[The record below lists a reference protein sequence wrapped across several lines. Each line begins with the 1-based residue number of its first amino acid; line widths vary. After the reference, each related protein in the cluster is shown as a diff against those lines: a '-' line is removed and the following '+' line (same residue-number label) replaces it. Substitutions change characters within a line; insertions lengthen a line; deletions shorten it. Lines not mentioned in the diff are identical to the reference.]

1 MLTAALLLLAACTQ
15 NELSD
20 GSQGET
26 LPEGKYPLTF
36 NASIDGEAVAATPQT
51 RASSVDGDATS
62 LDYIGVGA
70 YYTEWGTEY
79 YVETSYFQHMI
90 FEKDGN
96 TWKYHRAMKYN
107 GDLDTPKNPPYWSN
121 KSDYF
126 RVKAWYFK
134 QNGAKG
140 EGYDNKN
147 NPDYCDNFFKKNE
160 DYFQTNFIWN
170 VLNDQSGD
178 GYANSDFLYAQ
189 DMITLIGSN
198 YKTLH
203 FFHQTSKVVVHII
216 KGSQT
221 PADITSEK
229 ISMTIGSE
237 SNNVPLTGHWK
248 RPDRNALFNDG
259 QDISGKWTIPS
270 DPTYGTITP
279 KNFTPEPDIK
289 LGSGEERLASYE
301 ALVIPQKINKGKQL
315 FVINIEGY
323 APFYYTPADDINW
336 SASSGSEK
344 CGGVEFTYY
353 ITIKGSS
360 LSVTTSSSI
369 GWTDGASGSG
379 SVTFIGDKMAKDAEI
394 GDFYMSD
401 GTLVNSEATLT
412 DKQKA
417 ACIGIVYCVDK
428 TFIKDESTKKS
439 EFPHGLVVALKDAGP
454 CSWDNIQNA
463 VPDFPNLP
471 ANNSGWYVPN
481 KAELLYICRGSNNK
495 TQSVNGR
502 DMLNGQFNKLNRA
515 DAKKFSIYY
524 WSNTQYFSEEDKAW
538 IVDFNSGADNT
549 IAYKNGNMLLVRYAF
564 AF

>member
-1 MLTAALLLLAACTQ
+1 MNNDDMKRKGFLQTAFTLTAALLLLAGCTQ

-36 NASIDGEAVAATPQT
+36 NAAIDGEAVAATPQT

-79 YVETSYFQHMI
+79 NVETSYFQHMI

-121 KSDYF
+121 NSNYF

-147 NPDYCDNFFKKNE
+147 NPDYCDNYLKRNE

-189 DMITLIGSN
+189 DMITLTGSDN
-198 YKTLH
+198 KTLH

-237 SNNVPLTGHWK
+237 SDNVPLTGHWR
-248 RPDRNALFNDG
+248 RPDRNALFNG
-259 QDISGKWTIPS
+259 SQNISGVWAIPNGATFSTIKPRKFDAQEEDVS
-270 DPTYGTITP
+270 Q
-279 KNFTPEPDIK
+279 KE
-289 LGSGEERLASYE
+289 GETLLASYE
-301 ALVIPQKINKGKQL
+301 ALVIPQKITAGKKL
-315 FVINIEGY
+315 FVINTTDNEY
-323 APFYYTPADDINW
+323 APFYYTVPTGNITW
-336 SASSGSEK
+336 KSGTEY
-344 CGGVEFTYY
+344 TYY

-360 LSVTTSSSI
+360 LSVTTSESI
-369 GWTDGASGSG
+369 GWDTDGTASGSG
-379 SVTFIGDKMAKDAEI
+379 SVEI
-394 GDFYMSD
+394 
-401 GTLVNSEATLT
+401 E
-412 DKQKA
+412 
-417 ACIGIVYCVDK
+417 
-428 TFIKDESTKKS
+428 
-439 EFPHGLVVALKDAGP
+439 
-454 CSWDNIQNA
+454 
-463 VPDFPNLP
+463 
-471 ANNSGWYVPN
+471 
-481 KAELLYICRGSNNK
+481 
-495 TQSVNGR
+495 
-502 DMLNGQFNKLNRA
+502 
-515 DAKKFSIYY
+515 
-524 WSNTQYFSEEDKAW
+524 
-538 IVDFNSGADNT
+538 
-549 IAYKNGNMLLVRYAF
+549 
-564 AF
+564 

>member
-1 MLTAALLLLAACTQ
+1 MKQKRFLQTAFMLTAALLLLAACTQ

-51 RASSVDGDATS
+51 RGSSVDGDAAS

-70 YYTEWGTEY
+70 YYTGGGTEY
-79 YVETSYFQHMI
+79 NVETSYFQHMI

-107 GDLDTPKNPPYWSN
+107 GDLNTPKNPPYWLNNSG
-121 KSDYF
+121 YF

-134 QNGAKG
+134 KNGAEG
-140 EGYDNKN
+140 EKYDNKN
-147 NPDYCDNFFKKNE
+147 NPDYCDNLSQRNE
-160 DYFQTNFIWN
+160 DYFQFRFIWD
-170 VLNDQSGD
+170 VQSDQSDQSED

-189 DMITLIGSN
+189 DKITLTDSD
-198 YKTLH
+198 YRTLH

-237 SNNVPLTGHWK
+237 SNNVRLTGQWE
-248 RPDRNALFNDG
+248 RPDRDALLDNG

-301 ALVIPQKINKGKQL
+301 ALVIPQEIDKGKQL

-323 APFYYTPADDINW
+323 APFYYTPADNIKWW
-336 SASSGSEK
+336 SASSESK
-344 CGGVEFTYY
+344 KRGGVEFTYY

-360 LSVTTSSSI
+360 LSVTTSQSI
-369 GWTDGASGSG
+369 GWGTDGESGSG
-379 SVTFIGDKMAKDAEI
+379 SVEI
-394 GDFYMSD
+394 
-401 GTLVNSEATLT
+401 E
-412 DKQKA
+412 
-417 ACIGIVYCVDK
+417 
-428 TFIKDESTKKS
+428 
-439 EFPHGLVVALKDAGP
+439 
-454 CSWDNIQNA
+454 
-463 VPDFPNLP
+463 
-471 ANNSGWYVPN
+471 
-481 KAELLYICRGSNNK
+481 
-495 TQSVNGR
+495 
-502 DMLNGQFNKLNRA
+502 
-515 DAKKFSIYY
+515 
-524 WSNTQYFSEEDKAW
+524 
-538 IVDFNSGADNT
+538 
-549 IAYKNGNMLLVRYAF
+549 
-564 AF
+564 